1 MEEAVAAGVSP
12 SAGGASMYLTVIA
25 LTMVLLPVASIVV
38 EHALI
43 PAESLTFLVGRWF
56 VFWSVGVRLALA
68 GLRQFFQPTFTAKEI
83 FHMSSNEVLPL
94 VRELGVANM
103 ATAAVGLLSLLFP
116 NFVVPVAISACI
128 FYGVAGIRHLAER
141 NRSRNE
147 TIAMASDL
155 FLFAVLAG
163 FLIAH
168 STSL

>member
-1 MEEAVAAGVSP
+1 
-12 SAGGASMYLTVIA
+12 MYLAMVV
-25 LTMVLLPVASIVV
+25 LTMLLLPVASIIIEHSVV
-38 EHALI
+38 PAASLI
-43 PAESLTFLVGRWF
+43 FLVGRWF

-83 FHMSSNEVLPL
+83 FRISSDEVLPL
-94 VRELGVANM
+94 VRELGVANV

-116 NFVVPVAISACI
+116 SFVVPVAISACI
-128 FYGVAGIRHLAER
+128 FNGVAGIRHLAER

-163 FLIAH
+163 YLIAH
-168 STSL
+168 SASH

>member
-1 MEEAVAAGVSP
+1 
-12 SAGGASMYLTVIA
+12 MYLAMVV
-25 LTMVLLPVASIVV
+25 LTMLLLPVASIIIEHSVV
-38 EHALI
+38 PAASLI
-43 PAESLTFLVGRWF
+43 FLVGRWF

-83 FHMSSNEVLPL
+83 FHMSDEVLPL
-94 VRELGVANM
+94 VRELGVANV

-116 NFVVPVAISACI
+116 SFVVPVAISACI

-141 NRSRNE
+141 NRSRNQ

-163 FLIAH
+163 YLIAH
-168 STSL
+168 SSSH

>member
-1 MEEAVAAGVSP
+1 
-12 SAGGASMYLTVIA
+12 MYLAVIA
-25 LTMVLLPVASIVV
+25 LTMLLLPVASIVI

-43 PAESLTFLVGRWF
+43 PAESLIFLVGRWF

-83 FHMSSNEVLPL
+83 FHMSDEVLPL
-94 VRELGVANM
+94 VRELGVANV

-116 NFVVPVAISACI
+116 SFVVPVAISACI

-141 NRSRNE
+141 NRSRNQ

-163 FLIAH
+163 YLIAH
-168 STSL
+168 STSR